1 MIIMNFNTIGY
12 TLFLVFLGIVSFF
25 TREIVTFVMLC
36 FIIIILTN
44 IYNVLKGILEKLDK
58 TS

>member
-12 TLFLVFLGIVSFF
+12 TLFLSFLGIVSFF

>member
-1 MIIMNFNTIGY
+1 MNIMNFSTIGY
-12 TLFLVFLGIVSFF
+12 TLTLVFLGIASFF

-44 IYNVLKGILEKLDK
+44 INNVLRKILEKLDK

>member
-1 MIIMNFNTIGY
+1 MIIMNFSTIGY
-12 TLFLVFLGIVSFF
+12 TLFLVFLGIASFF

-44 IYNVLKGILEKLDK
+44 INNVLKRILEKLDK